1 MRLRTF
7 KGLCKAYQ
15 TKHAIYA
22 KGRMEFLDKGI
33 VIVADIKEHFGIKPD
48 CIVESFTVEE
58 IPTGGIISQ
67 KTTKKEL
74 KGWLEFLSLPDDV
87 FLARMKKDWASVNSK
102 LTNSEKQQG

>member
-15 TKHAIYA
+15 TETTVIT

-33 VIVADIKEHFGIKPD
+33 VIVADIKEYFGIKPAS
-48 CIVESFTVEE
+48 IVESFTVEE
-58 IPTGGIISQ
+58 IPTGGIISR

-74 KGWLEFLSLPDDV
+74 KGWLEFLSLPDDA
-87 FLARMKKDWASVNSK
+87 FLDRMKKDWARVNSK
-102 LTNSEKQQG
+102 LKSSKKQ

>member
-15 TKHAIYA
+15 AENTIYT

-48 CIVESFTVEE
+48 CIVESFTVEA
-58 IPTGGIISQ
+58 ITTGDIISQ

-87 FLARMKKDWASVNSK
+87 YLARMEKDWASVNSK
-102 LTNSEKQQG
+102 LKSSKKQLG